1 MSSGTPPAESA
12 RDLFAAPHKATTQR
26 LTALVGVIAELARDL
41 IYCKLRST
49 TEFSDRIAAA
59 QHECRTAVG
68 STTAEGTVLA
78 GAQPWR
84 GETFM
89 QRQRVIIA
97 CGSAA
102 AISALGYRA
111 WDRGVFAGATGP
123 ACTPWDEWRGSDQDG
138 NRRPLRGAILAA
150 SPHNTQPW
158 LFEISGDAIAVYADR
173 ARHLGS
179 FDPFRREM
187 HLGLG
192 CAIENFVCAA
202 RAFGLAT
209 DVQPADGR
217 LELSPSRQPVLAAQ
231 IVVAAGQPSRDPF
244 FDLIPRRHTNRGPY
258 RDEPIPPKR
267 LQRLIDLVSSPMV
280 RLVLLV
286 DDGARREFGALIVQS
301 TEQIVAD
308 REMSMDSFRW
318 IRTGRRDVLVHR
330 DGVTIDTSG
339 TSRLMTVAAK
349 MLPDLSATR
358 IDRIWVDTT
367 RDVHTATASVFGMIL
382 IPDRLNM
389 AQSIA
394 AGRAWQRLHLAATAE
409 GIAAQPLNQPVE
421 MIDRHHMLGRPDEFG
436 PSLVKL
442 GGATG
447 WEPTFVFRLGYAVR
461 EAPRSPRRP
470 LADVVTGPPP
480 ASVSR

>member
-1 MSSGTPPAESA
+1 
-12 RDLFAAPHKATTQR
+12 
-26 LTALVGVIAELARDL
+26 
-41 IYCKLRST
+41 
-49 TEFSDRIAAA
+49 
-59 QHECRTAVG
+59 
-68 STTAEGTVLA
+68 
-78 GAQPWR
+78 
-84 GETFM
+84 M
-89 QRQRVIIA
+89 QRQRVVIA
-97 CGSAA
+97 GGAAA

-123 ACTPWDEWRGSDQDG
+123 AYTPWDEWPGSDQDG

-158 LFEISGDAIAVYADR
+158 LFDVSGDAIAVYADR

-192 CAIENFVCAA
+192 CAIENVVCAA
-202 RAFGLAT
+202 RAFGLAA

-217 LELSPSRQPVLAAQ
+217 LELSPGRQPVLAAR
-231 IVVAAGQPSRDPF
+231 IAVAAGQPSRDPY
-244 FDLIPRRHTNRGPY
+244 FDVIPRRHTNRGPY
-258 RDEPIPPKR
+258 RDEPIAPEQ
-267 LQRLIDLVSSPMV
+267 LQRLIDLVSGPTV

-308 REMSMDSFRW
+308 PEMSMDSFRW

-339 TSRLMTVAAK
+339 TSRLMTAAAK

-358 IDRIWVDTT
+358 IDRIWVETT

-382 IPDRLNM
+382 IPDRLDM

-421 MIDRHHMLGRPDEFG
+421 MIDRHRMLGRQNEYG
-436 PSLVKL
+436 PTLAKL
-442 GGATG
+442 ARAGG
-447 WEPTFVFRLGYAVR
+447 WEPTFIFRLGYAVR

-470 LADVVTGPPP
+470 LAATRLSARRADPP
-480 ASVSR
+480 ASRAGPE